1 MVNKMKMGVF
11 GKNDKHEKI
20 NISSKFT
27 DGNNQL
33 FK

>member
-1 MVNKMKMGVF
+1 MVNKIKMGVF
-11 GKNDKHEKI
+11 CKNDKNEKI
-20 NISSKFT
+20 SSTNKFT